1 MKKALRLAALVLL
14 MTGIMTAC
22 TPEQEL
28 AGSAWGNSVSGTDS
42 DGDHYTATYTMVLNT
57 SSSGMLFLSISY
69 ADDEMPF
76 CFPMPMTYTWDD
88 NQGTAT
94 ATLTIPEE
102 GTMSF
107 NIPLSWSKT
116 TGLQASFSSIEHTFE
131 IGGPIELEQKSF
143 AKPSSMDGTTWTMSI
158 SEGVNGWADRYDY
171 ELKFLSTTA
180 AILNLT
186 MTEAGENTD
195 NERWNVN
202 YSYADGIGTTSI
214 YWEGENIQ
222 GGFYMPDD
230 THMLFSDGENG
241 LLLTKQQ

>member
-14 MTGIMTAC
+14 MAGIMTAC

-28 AGSAWGNSVSGTDS
+28 VGSAWSNSVSGTDS

-76 CFPMPMTYTWDD
+76 CFAMPLTYTWDD

-131 IGGPIELEQKSF
+131 IGGPIELEQKTF
-143 AKPSSMDGTTWTMSI
+143 AKPSSMEGTTWTMNI
-158 SEGVNGWADRYDY
+158 SGDDEEYNY
-171 ELKFLSTTA
+171 ELKFVNATGA
-180 AILNLT
+180 VLNLT
-186 MTEAGENTD
+186 MVEGEDSENM
-195 NERWNVN
+195 RWNVN
-202 YSYADGIGTTSI
+202 YSYSEGIGATSI
-214 YWEGENIQ
+214 FWEGENIR
-222 GGFYMPDD
+222 GGFYMPDA
-230 THMLFSDGENG
+230 THMIFSDGENG
-241 LLLTKQQ
+241 LSFTKQQ

>member
-76 CFPMPMTYTWDD
+76 CFAMPLTYTWDD

-143 AKPSSMDGTTWTMSI
+143 AKPSSMEGTTWTMNI
-158 SEGVNGWADRYDY
+158 SGDDEEYNY
-171 ELKFLSTTA
+171 ELEFVNATGA
-180 AILNLT
+180 VLNLALVEGDY
-186 MTEAGENTD
+186 TENM
-195 NERWNVN
+195 RWNIN
-202 YSYADGIGTTSI
+202 YTYSGGIGTTSL
-214 YWEGENIQ
+214 YADGENIK

-241 LLLTKQQ
+241 LSFTKQQ

>member
-1 MKKALRLAALVLL
+1 MKNALRLAALVLL
-14 MTGIMTAC
+14 MAGFMTAC

-76 CFPMPMTYTWDD
+76 CFAMPLTYTWDD

-143 AKPSSMDGTTWTMSI
+143 AKPSSMEGTTWTMNI
-158 SEGVNGWADRYDY
+158 SGDDEEYNY
-171 ELKFLSTTA
+171 ELKFVNATGA
-180 AILNLT
+180 VLNLA
-186 MTEAGENTD
+186 MVEDEYTENM
-195 NERWNVN
+195 RWNIN
-202 YSYADGIGTTSI
+202 YTYSGGLGSTSI
-214 YWEGENIQ
+214 YFDGENIK

-230 THMLFSDGENG
+230 THMIFSDGENG

>member
-1 MKKALRLAALVLL
+1 MKKALRLAALTLL
-14 MTGIMTAC
+14 MAGTMNAC
-22 TPEQEL
+22 TPDYEI
-28 AGSAWGNSVSGTDS
+28 AGSAWSNSVSGTDS

-76 CFPMPMTYTWDD
+76 CFAMPLTYTWDD

-143 AKPSSMDGTTWTMSI
+143 AKPSSMEGTTWTMNI
-158 SEGVNGWADRYDY
+158 SGDDEEYNY
-171 ELKFLSTTA
+171 ELKFVNATDA
-180 AILNLT
+180 VLNLA
-186 MTEAGENTD
+186 MVEGEYTENM
-195 NERWNVN
+195 RWNIN
-202 YSYADGIGTTSI
+202 YTYSSGLGITSI
-214 YWEGENIQ
+214 YFDGENIK

-241 LLLTKQQ
+241 LSFTKQQ

>member
-1 MKKALRLAALVLL
+1 MKQTLKLAAALLL
-14 MTGIMTAC
+14 MAGLFAAC
-22 TPEQEL
+22 KPEIEL
-28 AGSAWGNSVSGTDS
+28 AGSAWSNSVSGTDS
-42 DGDHYTATYTMVLNT
+42 DGDHYTVTYTMVLNT

-76 CFPMPMTYTWDD
+76 CFAMPLTYTWDD

-131 IGGPIELEQKSF
+131 IGGPIELEQKTF
-143 AKPSSMDGTTWTMSI
+143 AKPSLMEGTTWTMNI
-158 SEGVNGWADRYDY
+158 SGDDEEYNY
-171 ELKFLSTTA
+171 ELKFVNATGA
-180 AILNLT
+180 VLNLALVEGDY
-186 MTEAGENTD
+186 TENM
-195 NERWNVN
+195 RWNIN
-202 YSYADGIGTTSI
+202 YTYSGGIGTTSL
-214 YWEGENIQ
+214 YADGENIK

-241 LLLTKQQ
+241 LSFTKQQ

>member
-76 CFPMPMTYTWDD
+76 CFAMPLTYTWDD

-131 IGGPIELEQKSF
+131 IGGPIELEQKTF
-143 AKPSSMDGTTWTMSI
+143 AKPSSMEGTTWTMNI
-158 SEGVNGWADRYDY
+158 SGDDEEYNY
-171 ELKFLSTTA
+171 ELKFVNATGA
-180 AILNLT
+180 VLNLALVEGDY
-186 MTEAGENTD
+186 TENM
-195 NERWNVN
+195 RWNIN
-202 YSYADGIGTTSI
+202 YTYSGGIGTTSL
-214 YWEGENIQ
+214 YADGENIK

-241 LLLTKQQ
+241 LSFTKQQ